1 MDEII
6 KELAKKYNMTQ
17 GAIRAIIES
26 PFRFIDNNI
35 EKRTWE
41 NYNLDGLG
49 KIVVKKR
56 FGTKE
61 ECDKT
66 FVEQQEA
73 RRLKNENRRNS
84 RGLEEPNVGQSSS
97 GEDSQE

>member
-26 PFRFIDNNI
+26 PFRFIDQNI

-66 FVEQQEA
+66 YQEKLD
-73 RRLKNENRRNS
+73 RRKLINESRRNS
-84 RGLEEPNVGQSSS
+84 GGLEEPNVGQSSS
-97 GEDSQE
+97 REDSQE

>member
-26 PFRFIDNNI
+26 PFRFIEQNI

-56 FGTKE
+56 FGDKE
-61 ECDKT
+61 NCDKLYDAKIKT
-66 FVEQQEA
+66 RDQ
-73 RRLKNENRRNS
+73 KNESRRNS
-84 RGLEEPNVGQSSS
+84 RRLEEPNVGQPSS